1 MELNDLSQAI
11 IEGDSEKATN
21 LTKEALKQGLDALC
35 IFQESLIPTMNVVGK
50 KMQSGEYFIPEVLVS
65 AEAMKA
71 AQSVLKPMMSD
82 TQLKNRLGKV
92 VMGTV
97 QGDLH
102 DIGKNLVITMFE
114 GGGFEVVDIGID
126 VPAEKFV
133 AAVKKKKP
141 DILGLSALLSVTM
154 LNMQAVITSL
164 EKSGLRRNVRV
175 IIGGATVSQD
185 FADEIGADGYARDAG
200 GAVEL
205 AKSLM
210 KRGGTQNEK
219 A

>member
-133 AAVKKKKP
+133 AAVKKENP

>member
-1 MELNDLSQAI
+1 MELKDLSQAMM
-11 IEGDSEKATN
+11 EGDSKKATN
-21 LTKEALKQGLDALC
+21 LTKEAVNQGLDALC
-35 IFQESLIPTMNVVGK
+35 IFQEALIPTMNVVGK

-71 AQSVLKPMMSD
+71 AQEVLKPMMSD
-82 TQLKNRLGKV
+82 VQSKNRLGKV

-102 DIGKNLVITMFE
+102 DIGKNLVSTMFE
-114 GGGFEVVDIGID
+114 GGGFDVVDIGID
-126 VPAEKFV
+126 VPVEKFV
-133 AAVKKKKP
+133 EAVKKEKP

-154 LNMQAVITSL
+154 LNMKAVITSL

-210 KRGGTQNEK
+210 KIGGTQNEK